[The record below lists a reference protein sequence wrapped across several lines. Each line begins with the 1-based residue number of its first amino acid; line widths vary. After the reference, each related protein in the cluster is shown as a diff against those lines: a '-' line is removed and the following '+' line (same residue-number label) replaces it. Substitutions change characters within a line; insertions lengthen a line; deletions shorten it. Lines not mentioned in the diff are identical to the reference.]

1 MNFTIVCTKYK
12 YYTYQM
18 PMKSTL
24 RIVWKQS
31 HMTCGRRIPT
41 KNKSN
46 LHIGSYLIINGECH
60 GQISRFS
67 LYEWKLVWVKFYMN
81 ESLFEW
87 NSMNESL
94 NEWNFVEWKFECL
107 LHDYI

>member
-1 MNFTIVCTKYK
+1 
-12 YYTYQM
+12 M

-67 LYEWKLVWVKFYMN
+67 LYE
-81 ESLFEW
+81 
-87 NSMNESL
+87 
-94 NEWNFVEWKFECL
+94 
-107 LHDYI
+107 